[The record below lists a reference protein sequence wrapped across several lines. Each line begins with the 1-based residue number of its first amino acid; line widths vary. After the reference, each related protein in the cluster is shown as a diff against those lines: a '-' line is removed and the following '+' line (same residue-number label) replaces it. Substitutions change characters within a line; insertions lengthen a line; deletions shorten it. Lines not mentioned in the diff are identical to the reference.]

1 MSPEIPAAAAACS
14 ASFSRSNCV
23 VSPDPSVAAR
33 LALRWAAM
41 PRQWRKDL
49 PGALPFSRVRRV
61 RSCALVCARVITHCH
76 VARRA
81 QSALLSPQMTVIGC
95 VSLLWVA
102 TAPEGRA

>member
-1 MSPEIPAAAAACS
+1 MPSHS
-14 ASFSRSNCV
+14 V
-23 VSPDPSVAAR
+23 VYVVC
-33 LALRWAAM
+33 
-41 PRQWRKDL
+41 
-49 PGALPFSRVRRV
+49 GAVLL
-61 RSCALVCARVITHCH
+61 CTRVITHCH

>member
-1 MSPEIPAAAAACS
+1 MNPEIPPAAAACS
-14 ASFSRSNCV
+14 ASFSPSNCV
-23 VSPDPSVAAR
+23 VSRVAAR
-33 LALRWAAM
+33 HASRWAAM

-49 PGALPFSRVRRV
+49 PGALPFSCVRRV

-81 QSALLSPQMTVIGC
+81 QIALLSPQMTVIGC